1 MDDNCNHSYNSFN
14 RIFLFLDK
22 MEKITSR
29 NFITDNT
36 ANKVFISSLIDRESG
51 GLDKKVREKVKSCI
65 EEFAGKDNCE
75 LLINTKDVWARD
87 YMPIQLTKEAY
98 LGYTYK
104 PDYLD
109 SGSGYEKCVTNWRLH
124 NVHAEKFN
132 FKKIKCVQMPLVL
145 DGGNVVK
152 AVLNDKPC
160 MIMCEKVLKENNVD
174 SKNGTEVDGFRNWW
188 KEWWKENFD
197 GTEMELVLLPWEG
210 RELNPIGHADGMVR
224 YIGNNSVLMTN
235 YKDFDKSYED
245 YSGEKDDFWKK
256 MRSALVNAGFK
267 DKDIKELEFWD
278 KFKDDKIFNLLF
290 DRSWCYINF
299 LQLENRILVPRLGY
313 DKLDNEAL
321 KQIKDAFK
329 LSKESYEIELI
340 GVDMTSIVENMN
352 DENNSGGALNCLTWT
367 IDNRKAES
375 GLHNCQTIQRT

>member
-1 MDDNCNHSYNSFN
+1 
-14 RIFLFLDK
+14 

-109 SGSGYEKCVTNWRLH
+109 SGSGYAKCVTNWRLH

-132 FKKIKCVQMPLVL
+132 FKKLKCVQMPLVL

-152 AVLNDKPC
+152 AARTVSPRTSR
-160 MIMCEKVLKENNVD
+160 
-174 SKNGTEVDGFRNWW
+174 SKNSTSGLWASPGFAGGPGT
-188 KEWWKENFD
+188 K
-197 GTEMELVLLPWEG
+197 
-210 RELNPIGHADGMVR
+210 
-224 YIGNNSVLMTN
+224 
-235 YKDFDKSYED
+235 
-245 YSGEKDDFWKK
+245 
-256 MRSALVNAGFK
+256 
-267 DKDIKELEFWD
+267 KEL
-278 KFKDDKIFNLLF
+278 
-290 DRSWCYINF
+290 
-299 LQLENRILVPRLGY
+299 
-313 DKLDNEAL
+313 
-321 KQIKDAFK
+321 
-329 LSKESYEIELI
+329 
-340 GVDMTSIVENMN
+340 
-352 DENNSGGALNCLTWT
+352 
-367 IDNRKAES
+367 
-375 GLHNCQTIQRT
+375 

>member
-1 MDDNCNHSYNSFN
+1 MIHVRCDGSFQN
-14 RIFLFLDK
+14 VNKSVDF
-22 MEKITSR
+22 S
-29 NFITDNT
+29 
-36 ANKVFISSLIDRESG
+36 KVFTAVIVQINDVTEAIDRYVLIADFFLQFFNYAAVYGLEVFPAVIIAIQQAVTLTYIYQSSVSIHVVRSSAETVKSLFPAVISSYFR
-51 GLDKKVREKVKSCI
+51 KCI

-87 YMPIQLTKEAY
+87 YMPIQLTKEDY

-132 FKKIKCVQMPLVL
+132 LNKIKCVQMPLVL

-245 YSGEKDDFWKK
+245 Y
-256 MRSALVNAGFK
+256 
-267 DKDIKELEFWD
+267 
-278 KFKDDKIFNLLF
+278 
-290 DRSWCYINF
+290 
-299 LQLENRILVPRLGY
+299 
-313 DKLDNEAL
+313 
-321 KQIKDAFK
+321 
-329 LSKESYEIELI
+329 
-340 GVDMTSIVENMN
+340 
-352 DENNSGGALNCLTWT
+352 
-367 IDNRKAES
+367 
-375 GLHNCQTIQRT
+375 

>member
-1 MDDNCNHSYNSFN
+1 
-14 RIFLFLDK
+14 

-87 YMPIQLTKEAY
+87 YMPIQLTKEGY

-278 KFKDDKIFNLLF
+278 KFKEDKMFNLLF